1 MTPRPGAPYEWDENK
16 SRSNLETR
24 GFGFDLI
31 HRFDWNTAD
40 TRQDLRSVKEARL
53 ISTGLIEGRL
63 YVAVWTRREGFTRI
77 ISLRK
82 ANRREAIA
90 YAQARN

>member
-1 MTPRPGAPYEWDENK
+1 MTPSPGPPYQWDENK
-16 SRSNLETR
+16 SRSNLQTR
-24 GFGFDLI
+24 GFAFDLI
-31 HRFDWNTAD
+31 HQFDWNTTV
-40 TRQDLRSVKEARL
+40 TRQDSRSVEEARWV
-53 ISTGLIEGRL
+53 STGLIEGRL

-82 ANRREAIA
+82 ANRRKALT

>member
-1 MTPRPGAPYEWDENK
+1 MTSRPGPPYQWDENK
-16 SRSNLETR
+16 SRSNLQTR

-31 HRFDWNTAD
+31 HYFEWNNAISW
-40 TRQDLRSVKEARL
+40 QDLRIMEEDRRVS
-53 ISTGLIEGRL
+53 IGLIEGRL
-63 YVAVWTRREGFTRI
+63 YVAVWTMGEGFTRI

-82 ANRREAIA
+82 ANRREAIV

>member
-1 MTPRPGAPYEWDENK
+1 MTPRPGPPYEWDENK
-16 SRSNLETR
+16 SRLNFQRR

-31 HRFDWNTAD
+31 HHFEWNNAVSW
-40 TRQDLRSVKEARL
+40 QDLRSLEEDRRVS
-53 ISTGLIEGRL
+53 IGLIEGRL
-63 YVAVWTRREGFTRI
+63 YVTVWTLREGFTRI

-82 ANRREAIA
+82 ANRREAIV